1 MAQLEL
7 AIWKAKLDQKGGD
20 NSAPHVQTNRVK
32 IDEESAREEK
42 RIMSGAD
49 IIIKNVLP
57 FSFSS
62 WDETGSTALYFHPV
76 LVSFLYTKKEDVER
90 SWL

>member
-7 AIWKAKLDQKGGD
+7 AIWKAKLDQKGD
-20 NSAPHVQTNRVK
+20 NNSALQVQTKRVK
-32 IDEESAREEK
+32 IDEESARKEK

-49 IIIKNVLP
+49 IIIKNDLLL
-57 FSFSS
+57 SS
-62 WDETGSTALYFHPV
+62 WGETGSIALYFHPV
-76 LVSFLYTKKEDVER
+76 LVSFLYTKNEDVER